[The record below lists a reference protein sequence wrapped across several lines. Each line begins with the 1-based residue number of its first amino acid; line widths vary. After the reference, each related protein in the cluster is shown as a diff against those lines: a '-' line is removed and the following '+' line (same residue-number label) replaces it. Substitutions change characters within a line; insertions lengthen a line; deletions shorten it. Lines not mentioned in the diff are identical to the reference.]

1 MSRRSRALL
10 VGVTLAAMSLA
21 GTTAA
26 QALSDDPGGKDAMR
40 PPTEG
45 RVGESWHDRPEA
57 SPEEAAL
64 RRIEAR
70 ERFSI
75 PRGTPTPATP
85 AESRGQPGW
94 LLASLGV
101 LAVVLGLTVGL
112 AVLAPRRAGRRAR
125 ARQATWSAAR
135 PTPTRSTMSGDH
147 HGNVR

>member
-10 VGVTLAAMSLA
+10 VGITLAAMSLA
-21 GTTAA
+21 GATAA
-26 QALSDDPGGKDAMR
+26 QALTDDPGDKDAMR

-45 RVGESWHDRPEA
+45 RVGEAWRDRQAA
-57 SPEEAAL
+57 SPEEAAAEAAL

-75 PRGTPTPATP
+75 PRATPTPATP
-85 AESRGQPGW
+85 AESRGQPSW
-94 LLASLGV
+94 LLASLAV

-125 ARQATWSAAR
+125 ARQAT
-135 PTPTRSTMSGDH
+135 
-147 HGNVR
+147 